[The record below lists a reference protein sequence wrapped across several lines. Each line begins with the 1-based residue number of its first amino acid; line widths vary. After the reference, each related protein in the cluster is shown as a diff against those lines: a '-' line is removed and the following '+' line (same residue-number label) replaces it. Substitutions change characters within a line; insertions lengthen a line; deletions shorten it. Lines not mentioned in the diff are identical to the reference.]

1 MNKIRL
7 TIFKEDCCGCH
18 ACEVSCKQEHELGV
32 GPRFIR
38 ILEKSPTFTPVYC
51 HHCSNAP
58 CQKSCPVEAIY
69 RDEQGVVLIQQE
81 ACIGC
86 RECVLAC
93 PFGAMQFD
101 DVGGTAAKCDLCLER
116 LTQGQAPA
124 CSLVCPTGCIS
135 WGDTQSLLDKVALNI
150 K

>member
-86 RECVLAC
+86 RECILAC

-135 WGDTQSLLDKVALNI
+135 WGDTQSLLDKMALNT